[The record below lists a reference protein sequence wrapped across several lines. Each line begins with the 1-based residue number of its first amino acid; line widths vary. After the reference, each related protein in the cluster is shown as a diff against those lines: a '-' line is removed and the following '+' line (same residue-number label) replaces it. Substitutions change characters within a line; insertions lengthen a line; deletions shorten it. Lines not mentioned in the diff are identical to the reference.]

1 MGWQS
6 ILSIF
11 KDKRELLDPHRFD
24 DEIAPRVDWTP
35 LVGGGSSFC
44 THRPQTKQTL
54 TTSTLTFKT
63 TATAFLFC
71 GMFVCLGL
79 AWIIGFAIPH
89 AAAGGGMDGGASLI
103 PIGFVLFGW
112 WYAWHLRRKEITF
125 DRDGG
130 LATSADIRLS
140 LSNLHAIQ
148 LIREHVRGSKNS
160 YYSYELNLITKDLN
174 RWNVTDHGN
183 LRAIRMDAQVLG
195 DYLGIPVWDAIDFR
209 IPDASSGEFLKATTL
224 NQNR

>member
-1 MGWQS
+1 
-6 ILSIF
+6 
-11 KDKRELLDPHRFD
+11 
-24 DEIAPRVDWTP
+24 
-35 LVGGGSSFC
+35 
-44 THRPQTKQTL
+44 
-54 TTSTLTFKT
+54 
-63 TATAFLFC
+63 
-71 GMFVCLGL
+71 MFVCIGL
-79 AWIIGFAIPH
+79 AWIIGFVIPH

-112 WYAWHLRRKEITF
+112 WYAWQLSRKEITF

-130 LATSADIRLS
+130 LATSADSRLS

-183 LRAIRMDAQVLG
+183 LRAIRMHAQVLG
-195 DYLGIPVWDAIDFR
+195 DYLGIPVWDAIDYR
-209 IPDASSGEFLKATTL
+209 ILDVSNGEFLKAATL
-224 NQNR
+224 SQNR